1 MPSGTPKDQIEIHA
15 NEVLRSL
22 GLESIKNNIVGSVE
36 YRGISGGEKRRCSI
50 GVELMAKQKQILFLD
65 EPTSG
70 LDTSSSKLVIETLK
84 ALTIDRKLTVVCTLH
99 QPRRRIFDILDNLIL
114 LCKGGNIIYDGKSNN
129 AGVYF
134 SQWFQNDEYENIA
147 DWLVD
152 ISTQNLAPF
161 RLAQMC
167 TVCGVSERY
176 AESTPNIIIDQI
188 LPQLWEK
195 KGRFSKQ
202 LHIDENI
209 DKRRICYS
217 DPSFFRQVQYQFQR
231 SLLGYKRT
239 WIEKTIEFLCICIG
253 TVFVSII
260 EGETVLVDGRASHNV
275 TFNVM
280 GLHDSEDLISEND
293 LLWIKRIAIAPILR
307 SLE

>member
-1 MPSGTPKDQIEIHA
+1 MPCGTSKNQIEMHA
-15 NEVLRSL
+15 DEVLRSL
-22 GLESIKNNIVGSVE
+22 GLESVKNNIVGSVK

-99 QPRRRIFDILDNLIL
+99 QPRRRIFDILDNIIL
-114 LCKGGNIIYDGKSNN
+114 LCKGGKKIYDGKSNSAN
-129 AGVYF
+129 VYF
-134 SQWFQNDEYENIA
+134 SQWFQNDEYENVA

-161 RLAQMC
+161 RLSQMC
-167 TVCGVSERY
+167 KDCGVSEKDV
-176 AESTPNIIIDQI
+176 ESTPDIIINKI

-195 KGRFSKQ
+195 NGTFLTQ
-202 LHIDENI
+202 LQI
-209 DKRRICYS
+209 DKDVDKQNICYS
-217 DPSFFRQVQYQFQR
+217 NPSFCRQVQFQFQR
-231 SLLGYKRT
+231 SLLVYKRT
-239 WIEKTIEFLCICIG
+239 WIEKTIEFICICSG
-253 TVFVSII
+253 TVFISLI
-260 EGETVLVDGRASHNV
+260 EGETVLVDGSASHNV

-280 GLHDSEDLISEND
+280 GLHDSKKLVSEND
-293 LLWIKRIAIAPILR
+293 FIWIKWIAIAPIFR